1 MNAAL
6 ALCQSYSSSITQDIL
21 RGWKIW
27 TLPRLAPVKNK
38 QLVVSD
44 TVPRYRYSGYSV
56 SKVNSSNQ
64 IEHMGRDKLKKP
76 TRFKLRNSVK
86 NLVWANSGNGGYSEK
101 TQVKYS
107 SKDLLVFLLHTDT
120 LRDQDIPCIDTSW
133 TYCGKNQNM
142 WRMLIRGSVHAP
154 DVIIQAQNRWVQI
167 QGVFFFK
174 WNPPKKLKY
183 VKPRL
188 GESTLT

>member
-6 ALCQSYSSSITQDIL
+6 APCQAYSSSITQDIL

-86 NLVWANSGNGGYSEK
+86 NLVWANSGNGGYSDK

-120 LRDQDIPCIDTSW
+120 GIKPFHAFENQRHELNILWEKIKI
-133 TYCGKNQNM
+133 CGEC
-142 WRMLIRGSVHAP
+142 SFEEV
-154 DVIIQAQNRWVQI
+154 
-167 QGVFFFK
+167 
-174 WNPPKKLKY
+174 
-183 VKPRL
+183 
-188 GESTLT
+188 STHPMS